1 MKITK
6 KDNLLVLKHYNSKIR
21 KDDSIYDIK
30 AKANELIENELCKP
44 IIGKKLRY
52 KIKRPKIRFNN

>member
-6 KDNLLVLKHYNSKIR
+6 KDNLLVLTHYNSKIR
-21 KDDSIYDIK
+21 KDDSIYAIK

-44 IIGKKLRY
+44 IIGNKLRY
-52 KIKRPKIRFNN
+52 KIKRRKIRFNN